1 MALTVRLYS
10 DFICPFCFVA
20 EQSSLVRLREEFDVE
35 VDWRGFELHPET
47 PVGGMRVTDLFPA
60 ARMAEMREFMKSFAA
75 RFDVEMNAPEHLP
88 NTRRALAIA
97 ELAREQGRLDAFRDA
112 AMEAHWRGG
121 KDLEDDA
128 DLRAIA
134 TRAGIDPEAALQA
147 ADDQEYQ
154 GRVDALHAEA
164 GSSGVTGV
172 PTFFIGDQCVV
183 GCQPYA
189 VIMKA
194 ARRAG
199 ASSKQ
204 TDKGQEAPSP

>member
-20 EQSSLVRLREEFDVE
+20 EQSSLLRLQEEFDVE

-60 ARMAEMREFMKSFAA
+60 ARMAAMWEFMRSFAA
-75 RFDVEMNAPEHLP
+75 KFDVKMDAPEHLP
-88 NTRRALAIA
+88 NTRRVLAIA
-97 ELAREQGRLDAFRDA
+97 ELAREQGRLDAFRGA

-121 KDLEDDA
+121 KDLEDED

-134 TRAGIDPEAALQA
+134 TRAGIDPEAAILA
-147 ADDQEYQ
+147 ADGPEYQ
-154 GRVDALHAEA
+154 RRVDVLRAEA
-164 GSSGVTGV
+164 GSMGVTGV
-172 PTFFIGDQCVV
+172 PTLFIGDQCVV

-189 VIMKA
+189 AITKA

-204 TDKGQEAPSP
+204 TDKGQEAPVP

>member
-20 EQSSLVRLREEFDVE
+20 EESSLVRLQDEFDVE

-47 PVGGMRVTDLFPA
+47 PVGGIRVSDLFPEA
-60 ARMAEMREFMKSFAA
+60 KMPAMREFIKSFAA
-75 RFDVEMNAPEHLP
+75 RFDVEMDTPEHLP
-88 NTRRALAIA
+88 NTRRVLAIA
-97 ELAREQGRLDAFRDA
+97 ELAREEGCLDAFRNA

-121 KDLEDDA
+121 KNLEDDA

-134 TRAGIDPEAALQA
+134 ARAGIDPEAALQA
-147 ADDQEYQ
+147 ADDLEYQ
-154 GRVDALHAEA
+154 RRVDVLRAEA
-164 GSSGVTGV
+164 SSLGVTGV

-189 VIMKA
+189 VITKA

-204 TDKGQEAPSP
+204 TDKGQGAPIP

>member
-20 EQSSLVRLREEFDVE
+20 EQSNLVRLQEEFDVE

-60 ARMAEMREFMKSFAA
+60 ARMAAMREFMRSFAA
-75 RFDVEMNAPEHLP
+75 KFDVEMDAPEHLP
-88 NTRRALAIA
+88 NTRRVLAIA
-97 ELAREQGRLDAFRDA
+97 ELAREQGRLDAFREA

-121 KDLEDDA
+121 KNLEDDA

-134 TRAGIDPEAALQA
+134 TSAGIDPEAALRA
-147 ADDQEYQ
+147 ADDPEYER
-154 GRVDALHAEA
+154 RVDALRAEA

-172 PTFFIGDQCVV
+172 PTFFIGDECVV
-183 GCQPYA
+183 GCQSYEIIA
-189 VIMKA
+189 AA
-194 ARRAG
+194 ARKAG
-199 ASSKQ
+199 
-204 TDKGQEAPSP
+204 G